1 MGGKQKMK
9 PYFIVSMVILVISV
23 LGAIFFSDTNG
34 SPMLLFLFAELA
46 SLVSFYIFFSVI
58 IPTLIPEYRNVD
70 ENFNCGASEIYL
82 NQDEIYTPEAPFGS
96 VHDE

>member
-1 MGGKQKMK
+1 MK
-9 PYFIVSMVILVISV
+9 PYFVVSMIILVVSV
-23 LGAIFFSDTNG
+23 IGAIFLPGPNG

-70 ENFNCGASEIYL
+70 ENFNCGAGELYL
-82 NQDEIYTPEAPFGS
+82 TRDEIYTPESPFGS
-96 VHDE
+96 VDDE